1 MIVFASLFFLL
12 LMFLLDCNAFF
23 QYGEDKKKAVHGE
36 WRTPESQLLLWS
48 VLGAFG
54 AMLGMLCFRHKTKKR
69 FFRVWTGVFVI
80 LRILLVAFVI
90 ILLYAWCK
98 GDWAAGLLDPLIK
111 DLQALK
117 S

>member
-1 MIVFASLFFLL
+1 MTLIAIMFFLML
-12 LMFLLDCNAFF
+12 FLLDCNAFF

-54 AMLGMLCFRHKTKKR
+54 ALSGMLFFRHKTKKR
-69 FFRVWTGVFVI
+69 LFRVWTGLFVF
-80 LRILLVAFVI
+80 LRLLLIAFSI
-90 ILLYAWCK
+90 IFLYYWYK
-98 GDWAAGLLDPLIK
+98 GDWAAELVAPLVK
-111 DLQALK
+111 DLQAFK